1 MFGNL
6 IKRGNNTSRNR
17 RLVAE
22 YSLIYF
28 GKDSGILW
36 GPYIMSNY
44 SRPYGKARNL
54 TLEILEL
61 DVRYGYT
68 NQRVITG
75 LR

>member
-1 MFGNL
+1 M
-6 IKRGNNTSRNR
+6 
-17 RLVAE
+17 AE

-44 SRPYGKARNL
+44 PRPYGKARNP

-68 NQRVITG
+68 NHRVITG